1 MSSIENEIAAI
12 TNRQGAITRTL
23 ALADSAAMKNRLQAE
38 LDRLSATKEV
48 LASMM
53 VNGQYSL

>member
-1 MSSIENEIAAI
+1 MSSIENEIAII

-53 VNGQYSL
+53 VKG